1 MIAVTP
7 LQAKGVSESDASVLT
22 ESLSDELLQ
31 SGSVRVMERSQMDKI
46 LTEQGFQQAACDTS
60 ECALQMG
67 RLLGIERI
75 LVGTVGKVGGT
86 YSVSVR
92 MVDVTTGEVL
102 SSSRRNA
109 KGAIDDVLV
118 TLMPQLARDLAQK
131 HHSESEGPSRA
142 SVKEEESSGVLW
154 WTLGGLA
161 VAGGVATAA
170 LLLMPGDDASPAA
183 NPPSGLTTPVEIDV
197 VTP

>member
-131 HHSESEGPSRA
+131 SQSESEGPTNA
-142 SVKEEESSGVLW
+142 SVKEEGSSNALW
-154 WTLGGLA
+154 WTLGGVA

-170 LLLMPGDDASPAA
+170 LLLMPGDDPSPTP
-183 NPPSGLTTPVEIDV
+183 NPLPGDTTPVEIDV